1 MYFVHVPILSQVVQ
15 FNKMKVSYMISIFLI
30 LLLGNMVSIF
40 AIKSNS
46 SAPHW
51 ETLDCQP
58 GHKYLYSEN
67 KMTWPDARV
76 EGELYLAYLFEI

>member
-1 MYFVHVPILSQVVQ
+1 
-15 FNKMKVSYMISIFLI
+15 
-30 LLLGNMVSIF
+30 MVSSL

-58 GHKYLYSEN
+58 GHKYLFSEN

-76 EGELYLAYLFEI
+76 ECELYGAYLLEISGIKKNNCLLKYAESEGWQD